1 MESNLSSA
9 PQLDIIQSKQ
19 DRRDAGISH
28 FEYVDAANQARMA
41 QYNNEYNY
49 WLWLQQAKYNSPAE
63 QRKRLEEAGLNPNFQ
78 SVESGNLSSIPT
90 SSGSITPSVGRNRAA
105 MVANDIQA
113 FNAVIRSISEG
124 VSAYS
129 NLANTPSL
137 DDLKGFRKN
146 VAQFMGNRAGA
157 AEMDKIIKSIEAAF
171 TGKSKL
177 GLDLPILVPNYFDN
191 GDPYFDR
198 PDWSKS
204 PMLRNLG
211 LKNDDL
217 NWLVQ
222 LRKFDFQSMKPEEL
236 KLIQE
241 RTKQIA
247 EAAGLTAQQSQLFT
261 TMTAT
266 KVGAM
271 LGPLLLGII
280 KMFF

>member
-19 DRRDAGISH
+19 DRRAAGISH

-49 WLWLQQAKYNSPAE
+49 WLWLQQAKYNSPVE

-78 SVESGNLSSIPT
+78 SVESGNLSSIPS

-113 FNAVIRSISEG
+113 FNAVIKSIGEG
-124 VSAYS
+124 IQNVSNIANIPSDIPVYR
-129 NLANTPSL
+129 NLL
-137 DDLKGFRKN
+137 RR
-146 VAQFMGNRAGA
+146 FMEHKTGG
-157 AEMDKIIKSIEAAF
+157 AEMDKILKSIEAAF
-171 TGKSKL
+171 SGKSKL
-177 GLDLPILVPNYFDN
+177 GLDLPLLIPNYFDN
-191 GDPYFDR
+191 GNFFYDK

-222 LRKFDFQSMKPEEL
+222 LRKYDYQNMKPEEL

-247 EAAGLTAQQSQLFT
+247 ESAGLTAQQSQLFT

-271 LGPLLLGII
+271 LGPLLLGVI

>member
-113 FNAVIRSISEG
+113 FNAVI
-124 VSAYS
+124 
-129 NLANTPSL
+129 
-137 DDLKGFRKN
+137 
-146 VAQFMGNRAGA
+146 
-157 AEMDKIIKSIEAAF
+157 KSIGEGIGAVSTLSGIPADIKDYRKLLNTVLWNKADIGGLDVTLKTIEKIF
-171 TGKSKL
+171 GAKTKL
-177 GLDLPILVPNYFDN
+177 GIDLGDTLGVTGPDGSIYPTLPN
-191 GDPYFDR
+191 
-198 PDWSKS
+198 WKES
-204 PMLRNLG
+204 PMVQNLN
-211 LKNDDL
+211 LKNEDL
-217 NWLVQ
+217 DWLVK
-222 LRKFDFQSMKPEEL
+222 LRQYDFEKMKPEEL
-236 KLIQE
+236 KLLKE
-241 RTKQIA
+241 RADLIA
-247 EAAGLTAQQSQLFT
+247 EQAGLTGEQLRFFSAIAT
-261 TMTAT
+261 T
-266 KVGAM
+266 KIGAAIAPIALAIFKM
-271 LGPLLLGII
+271 L
-280 KMFF
+280 